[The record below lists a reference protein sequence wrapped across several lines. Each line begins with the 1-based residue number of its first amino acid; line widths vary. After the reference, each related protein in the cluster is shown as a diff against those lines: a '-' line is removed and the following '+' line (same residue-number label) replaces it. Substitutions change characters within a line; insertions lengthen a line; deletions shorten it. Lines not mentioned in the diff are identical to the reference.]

1 MACLMLFSNVA
12 SAAETVRPSYK
23 QLTQEE
29 LGKECSLT
37 LTYKDKETVLPATT
51 VNLYKVADMDKN
63 LQFTRVGRFESYDEA
78 FAKIEG
84 TNRLAINDP
93 SFTSEQWSKLAETL
107 SNVVAAD
114 QNKPEPIKTG
124 TTDATTGEVTFDEL
138 GVGLYLI
145 LGNSTVSGNVRY
157 TPTPMLATLPVW
169 NGETND
175 WSFGENE
182 GTLKFTPLNIGGGGG
197 DPTTLSRSVLKVWD
211 DDGNEDARP
220 ASITVDLIR
229 DGAVYQTVTLNAGNN
244 WRYTWTGLSAN
255 SDWNLVEHLDSEN
268 YTVSY
273 NRQGTTF
280 VVTNTYTE
288 EIDPEN
294 PPLIDQPDLPGDPDE
309 PGEPEDPGV
318 EIEDPDVPLVDL
330 PELPQTGLLWWP
342 VPVLA
347 VAGVVMILVGLV
359 RRRDGSYD

>member
-23 QLTQEE
+23 QLTQDE
-29 LGKECSLT
+29 LSRECSLT
-37 LTYKDKETVLPATT
+37 LTYKEGDTVLPATT
-51 VNLYKVADMDKN
+51 VNLYKVADMNEN
-63 LQFTRVGRFESYDEA
+63 LQFTPVEKFKAYNA
-78 FAKIEG
+78 FKTIG
-84 TNRLAINDP
+84 DTDRLEINDP
-93 SFTSEQWSKLAETL
+93 SFTAEKWSALAETL
-107 SNVVAAD
+107 SNSVAGD

-124 TTDATTGEVTFDEL
+124 TTDATTGEVEFTGLE
-138 GVGLYLI
+138 VGLYLI
-145 LGNSTVSGNVRY
+145 LGNSTVSGNMRY

-169 NGETND
+169 NAETNA
-175 WSFGENE
+175 WSFGENQ
-182 GTLKFTPLNIGGGGG
+182 GTLKFTSRNIGGGGG

-229 DGAVYQTVTLNAGNN
+229 DGAVYRTVTLNAGNN

-255 SDWNLVEHLDSEN
+255 SDWNLVEHVDSEN

-273 NRQGTTF
+273 NQQGTTF